1 MIIAYGVI
9 HFLRQDVQLCAKRC
23 RIVKKFSNAGTI
35 YLERSWELLFSRRTT
50 RYGGSKGR
58 AMAQAVSRR
67 PLTSVARV
75 RSHADPSG
83 RAV

>member
-1 MIIAYGVI
+1 MIFVTIFIEYV
-9 HFLRQDVQLCAKRC
+9 HSTDVPS
-23 RIVKKFSNAGTI
+23 VEKKDSIN
-35 YLERSWELLFSRRTT
+35 LL
-50 RYGGSKGR
+50 KMGR

-67 PLTSVARV
+67 PLTAEARV

>member
-1 MIIAYGVI
+1 MIFVTIFIEYVNST
-9 HFLRQDVQLCAKRC
+9 DVPS
-23 RIVKKFSNAGTI
+23 VEKKDSIN
-35 YLERSWELLFSRRTT
+35 LL
-50 RYGGSKGR
+50 KMGR

-67 PLTSVARV
+67 PLTAEARV